1 MAKKKVGSVLPVSRD
16 MIEPEHKILSIKRQ
30 CDLLGFVRSTYYY
43 KPIENEVDEIY
54 KKLIFEEYRKS
65 PFFGY
70 RKITKALQKKGH
82 VINRKRVLRLMRDI
96 GIQAIYPKPNL
107 SKASPDHK
115 KYPYLLRGLVIDHPN
130 QVWATDIT
138 YIKLMGGFIYLV
150 AIIDLYSRKVLS
162 WRISNTMDVTFCLD
176 ALEEAF
182 KKYGKPEIFN
192 SDQGSQFTSIDF
204 ISKLESKKIKI
215 SMDGKGRALDN
226 IYIERL
232 WRSLKYEDIYI
243 QEYETVAE
251 CTLGVRRYFEFYNAE
266 RFHQSL
272 EYKTPDEIY
281 FGFNNNQELKVA
293 S

>member
-1 MAKKKVGSVLPVSRD
+1 MAKKKVGSILPLSKE

-82 VINRKRVLRLMRDI
+82 VINRKRVLRLMRDM

-226 IYIERL
+226 IYVERL

-251 CTLGVRRYFEFYNAE
+251 CTLGVRKYFEFYNAE

-272 EYKTPDEIY
+272 EYKTPNEMY

>member
-1 MAKKKVGSVLPVSRD
+1 MAKKKVGSILPLSKE

-82 VINRKRVLRLMRDI
+82 VINRKRVLRLMRDM